1 MPKYRGGS
9 PLNWQ
14 IINNEKYIGIS
25 SIKIN
30 EGIDT
35 GPTILQY
42 KFKLKFNDDIASIHK
57 KANKIFPIMAKKSI
71 MKLLENKKLKKQNQN
86 IKSYFKQRSKKDGKI
101 FWNNM
106 NKTQV
111 FNLVR
116 AVTRPYPGAF
126 CIDKNGNEVIIFKCA
141 PSNNKL
147 NDQKIGKVVI
157 KNKFPEVRCKKG
169 SVKIIKSSRKLINN
183 EILK

>member
-1 MPKYRGGS
+1 
-9 PLNWQ
+9 
-14 IINNEKYIGIS
+14 
-25 SIKIN
+25 
-30 EGIDT
+30 
-35 GPTILQY
+35 
-42 KFKLKFNDDIASIHK
+42 
-57 KANKIFPIMAKKSI
+57 